1 MKAKILILMKDE
13 KYLLSLKKFLL
24 SKIEESEVTAV
35 ADIKTLSQLTV
46 SEYSTIIVSSALKE
60 GTWMKALP
68 IIKKVKSF
76 ILLGVSDGADVT
88 ESIAVKYGADAF
100 FKLPVNSDTLLAA
113 VKNVIEKA
121 EKSVKIPD
129 IMTRDF
135 IETVRTFFLEMNG
148 MNYYEFFGIEKN
160 ADIDEIKR
168 KYISLARKYH
178 PDKFRNVPSEL
189 RNMVYEITKRANEA
203 YSVINHPNRRVLYD
217 KMIAEK
223 PETKR
228 FDFRMRV
235 AYEENL
241 EDTIEN
247 PQARRFARLAAEAM
261 KQKDY
266 KSALTQLKMAASMEK
281 NNSYLEKL
289 MKEAE
294 EGIKQNQ

>member
-13 KYLLSLKKFLL
+13 NYLLSLKKFLL
-24 SKIEESEVTAV
+24 SKVEGSEVTAV
-35 ADIKTLSQLTV
+35 ADIKSLNQLPV
-46 SEYSTIIVSSALKE
+46 SEFSTVIVSSLLKE
-60 GTWMKALP
+60 GTWLKALP
-68 IIKKVKSF
+68 VIKKAKSF
-76 ILLGVSDGADVT
+76 ILLAVSEGADVS

-100 FKLPVNSDTLLAA
+100 FKLPVNSDTLLAT

-121 EKSVKIPD
+121 NGKVKVPD

-135 IETVRTFFLEMNG
+135 IETIKNFFLEMNG
-148 MNYYEFFGIEKN
+148 LNYYEFLGIEKGSD
-160 ADIDEIKR
+160 AGEIKK

-178 PDKFRNVPSEL
+178 PDKFRNVPSEI

-203 YSVINHPNRRVLYD
+203 YSVLNHPNRRVLYD
-217 KMIAEK
+217 KMIIEK
-223 PETKR
+223 PESKR
-228 FDFRMRV
+228 FDFRNRV

-247 PQARRFARLAAEAM
+247 PQARRFARLAEQAM
-261 KQKDY
+261 KQNDY
-266 KSALTQLKMAASMEK
+266 KAALTQLKMAASMEK

-294 EGIKQNQ
+294 EGMKQDQ